1 MKKEM
6 NTTVLS
12 AEKMKKDLS
21 NTSPLKMSKKLIEY
35 ELFSQQSSLNVMSE
49 IYQEFEG
56 KDSVIDSL
64 VTPIFLNISDGIIK
78 HPKLK
83 LQKSGI
89 TASRLV
95 AELKN
100 FTYDEQHSTE
110 QDSFQDRASLSA
122 NSSKH
127 VAKKGKYKRSEM
139 DAGKTKK
146 IADARFNG
154 NKTMNSDIEVNADG
168 SKKRLYRHQNS
179 SHIQKLKASNKK
191 TTHLTQNV
199 DHNIPLKK
207 VFDDYSSKVLS
218 TKDKRNAVNQD
229 TNFDVISEK
238 LNKAKGDQTW
248 EEYIKKGG
256 ANLSEKTKKI
266 ALQRSAES
274 RTAIENNLNDTVLSK
289 LSANGLN
296 NKHTKKIA
304 NTAKDQ
310 ALDEGTEKGLGEIFI
325 LLIKPI
331 YYEFSD
337 IFKNGMISDLDTT
350 TKIDAFIVRMN
361 RVKEYVLKN
370 LAGLATGSF
379 ADLMKNFITLLINGL
394 VQAFVGLL
402 KKILEIIVQGFSAI
416 TEAIKIMLKP
426 SDQITPAQKADAI
439 TKLLATTVVTFL
451 GAYFE
456 ESILGFMKGGILEPL
471 KDIIMIMLTGIA
483 STVVVWLL
491 DEADLFSVKDEQ
503 RLARVKEIFTLR
515 VENIKKN
522 TDIFEHEAL
531 EALAKQKLQFSNIL
545 ETMNKNIDAGKS
557 VNDSVYD
564 LANFMD
570 IDLQVKNTD
579 DFISML
585 QNNKS
590 ITI

>member
-1 MKKEM
+1 M

>member
-531 EALAKQKLQFSNIL
+531 EASLS
-545 ETMNKNIDAGKS
+545 KNYSLVI
-557 VNDSVYD
+557 Y
-564 LANFMD
+564 
-570 IDLQVKNTD
+570 
-579 DFISML
+579 
-585 QNNKS
+585 
-590 ITI
+590 